1 MAQRFLRNTNAID
14 HRSVIKKRNFLHLR
28 KCAPI
33 KSHSSFWRVGTSVNT
48 QLRQYFRSCHTNNK
62 NEVRSKYQW
71 PNKWTTAKAATSS
84 KLWLFIMALLVTAP
98 LLRNGGNIVD
108 KLFCNN
114 LRCVK
119 IPVMSHDKQKSGM
132 NTRKQREYCVNII
145 NLYWISL

>member
-1 MAQRFLRNTNAID
+1 MAKQMKNN
-14 HRSVIKKRNFLHLR
+14 
-28 KCAPI
+28 
-33 KSHSSFWRVGTSVNT
+33 
-48 QLRQYFRSCHTNNK
+48 QSCDK
-62 NEVRSKYQW
+62 L
-71 PNKWTTAKAATSS
+71 